1 MASSAFIE
9 GKIKLSQ
16 NKQIVKFVSLIIKMI
31 HRERSEDFLFWD
43 FIRKSF
49 GIFVVLLKFRVGC
62 YTETY
67 LFP

>member
-31 HRERSEDFLFWD
+31 PREGSEDFLFLG
-43 FIRKSF
+43 FCTQSF
-49 GIFVVLLKFRVGC
+49 RILVILLKFRIGFH
-62 YTETY
+62 TET
-67 LFP
+67 

>member
-31 HRERSEDFLFWD
+31 HRERSEDFLFLG
-43 FIRKSF
+43 FYTQ
-49 GIFVVLLKFRVGC
+49 KFWNFCG
-62 YTETY
+62 
-67 LFP
+67 FA